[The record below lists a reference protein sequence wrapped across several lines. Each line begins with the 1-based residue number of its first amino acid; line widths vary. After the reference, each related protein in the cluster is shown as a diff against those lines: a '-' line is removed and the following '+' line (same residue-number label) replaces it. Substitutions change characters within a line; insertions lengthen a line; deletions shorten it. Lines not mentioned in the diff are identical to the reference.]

1 MFSIKVFVTFPP
13 PNASKR
19 QSNPSLSTYSLNLAY
34 QSPFVIRTFS
44 APSFLNTYACYSL
57 LTIFNSGIFYFW
69 HNLFNILPR
78 ADAAAVWMI
87 PFNFLY
93 LHISTIP
100 IVVSGLTIPELADWR
115 ETSSSI

>member
-1 MFSIKVFVTFPP
+1 MFSIKAFVTFPP

-19 QSNPSLSTYSLNLAY
+19 QSNPSFSTYSLNLAY
-34 QSPFVIRTFS
+34 QSPVVIRTFS
-44 APSFLNTYACYSL
+44 APSLLNTYACSYL

-69 HNLFNILPR
+69 HNLFNILPS

-93 LHISTIP
+93 LHISIIP